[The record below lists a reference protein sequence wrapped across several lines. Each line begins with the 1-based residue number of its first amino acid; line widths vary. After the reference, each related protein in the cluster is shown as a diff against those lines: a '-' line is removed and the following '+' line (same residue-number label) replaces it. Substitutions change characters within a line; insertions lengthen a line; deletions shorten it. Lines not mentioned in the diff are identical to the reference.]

1 MFDKKLLAVA
11 AASGLMAVVS
21 AAFAQ
26 VAYEDSLPAQQ
37 TVEVTAPKDQAHIL
51 YFVDQ
56 GNSPESDP
64 AAHLALIKDH
74 QQPQPVA
81 AVEERTT
88 VAQAETQPAYTEPAP
103 APAAAPAEEAA
114 PQTENLT
121 EKSTAPDN
129 MPAPRADRN

>member
-1 MFDKKLLAVA
+1 MIDKKLLAAA

-26 VAYEDSLPAQQ
+26 VAYEDTMPAQQ

-64 AAHLALIKDH
+64 AAHLMLIKDH
-74 QQPQPVA
+74 QKVEPPVA
-81 AVEERTT
+81 QVVERT
-88 VAQAETQPAYTEPAP
+88 VVVSQAAPEPTYNEP
-103 APAAAPAEEAA
+103 APAAAPEAA
-114 PQTENLT
+114 PQTETLI
-121 EKSTAPDN
+121 EKSTATEE

>member
-1 MFDKKLLAVA
+1 MLNKKLLAAA

-26 VAYEDSLPAQQ
+26 VAYEDAMPSQQ
-37 TVEVTAPKDQAHIL
+37 TVEVTAPSGQPHIL

-56 GNSPESDP
+56 GVSPETDP
-64 AAHLALIKDH
+64 AAHLMLIKDH

-81 AVEERTT
+81 QVEERQV
-88 VAQAETQPAYTEPAP
+88 VAQATPDQTSTES
-103 APAAAPAEEAA
+103 APAAAPEAA
-114 PQTENLT
+114 PQTENWT
-121 EKSTAPDN
+121 EKSTAPDESS

>member
-1 MFDKKLLAVA
+1 LAAA

-26 VAYEDSLPAQQ
+26 VAYEDTMPAQQ

-56 GNSPESDP
+56 GNSPETDP
-64 AAHLALIKDH
+64 AAHLMLIKDH
-74 QQPQPVA
+74 QKVQPPVA
-81 AVEERTT
+81 MVEERTV
-88 VAQAETQPAYTEPAP
+88 VAQAAPEPAPAPTYSEPAP
-103 APAAAPAEEAA
+103 APAQEAA
-114 PQTENLT
+114 PQTETLT
-121 EKSTAPDN
+121 EKSTATEE